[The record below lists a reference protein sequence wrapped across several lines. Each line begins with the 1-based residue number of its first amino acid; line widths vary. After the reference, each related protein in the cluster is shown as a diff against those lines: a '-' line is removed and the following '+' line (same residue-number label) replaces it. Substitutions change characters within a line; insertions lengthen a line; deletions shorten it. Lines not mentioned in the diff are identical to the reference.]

1 METGTRVPLHYTH
14 AGHAPREPTINER
27 RRTTMAAPSIG
38 GTYQLV
44 RRELP
49 DGTVQ
54 IPPAVKGMMT
64 YTKTF
69 RNFSVVWKDDKG
81 KFYSECYVARYTLT
95 DTEYAET
102 SEYLIVDDQI
112 GGKGI
117 SYDLSNTT
125 AKSAMSC
132 DAGRIRF
139 ALPQP
144 FEKALSITVEF
155 DGANLKATGKDLFT
169 DY

>member
-1 METGTRVPLHYTH
+1 MV
-14 AGHAPREPTINER
+14 
-27 RRTTMAAPSIG
+27 APSIE

-54 IPPAVKGMMT
+54 LPPAVKGMIT
-64 YTKTF
+64 YTKEF

-95 DTEYAET
+95 NQEYAET
-102 SEYLIVDDQI
+102 PEYLIVHDQV

-117 SYDLSNTT
+117 SHDLSNTT
-125 AKSAMSC
+125 AKSSVSF
-132 DAGRIRF
+132 DRGRIKF

-144 FEKALSITVEF
+144 FEQAHSITVEF
-155 DGANLKATGKDLFT
+155 DGATLKATGKDLFI
-169 DY
+169 DYWEKVS

>member
-1 METGTRVPLHYTH
+1 
-14 AGHAPREPTINER
+14 
-27 RRTTMAAPSIG
+27 MAAPSVE

-49 DGTVQ
+49 NGTAQ
-54 IPPAVKGMMT
+54 HPPTVMGMMT
-64 YTKTF
+64 LTKQF
-69 RNFSVVWKDDKG
+69 RNFSVVWKDERG

-95 DTEYAET
+95 DKEYTETPA
-102 SEYLIVDDQI
+102 YLIVDDQI

-117 SYDLSNTT
+117 RYDLSNDT
-125 AKSAMSC
+125 AKSPVSV
-132 DAGRIRF
+132 DGQRIRF

-155 DGANLKATGKDLFT
+155 DGAKLTATGKDLFI
-169 DY
+169 DYWERVS

>member
-1 METGTRVPLHYTH
+1 
-14 AGHAPREPTINER
+14 
-27 RRTTMAAPSIG
+27 MAAPNIEGS
-38 GTYQLV
+38 YQLV

-54 IPPAVKGMMT
+54 LPPVVKGMIT
-64 YTKTF
+64 LTKEM

-95 DTEYAET
+95 DKEYSET
-102 SEYLIVDDQI
+102 QEYLIVDDQI

-117 SYDLSNTT
+117 SYDLSNAT
-125 AKSAMSC
+125 AKSPVSI
-132 DAGRIRF
+132 AGSRISF

-144 FEKALSITVEF
+144 FEKALSITMEF
-155 DGANLKATGKDLFT
+155 DGDKLKATGKDLFV
-169 DY
+169 DYWEKVS

>member
-1 METGTRVPLHYTH
+1 MGT
-14 AGHAPREPTINER
+14 
-27 RRTTMAAPSIG
+27 PSIE

-54 IPPAVKGMMT
+54 LPPAVKGMIT
-64 YTKTF
+64 YTKEF
-69 RNFSVVWKDDKG
+69 RNFSVVWKDGKG

-95 DTEYAET
+95 GKEYAET

-125 AKSAMSC
+125 AKSPVSFH
-132 DAGRIRF
+132 GRRIRF

-155 DGANLKATGKDLFT
+155 DGAVLKATGKDLFI
-169 DY
+169 DYWQKVS

>member
-1 METGTRVPLHYTH
+1 MGT
-14 AGHAPREPTINER
+14 
-27 RRTTMAAPSIG
+27 PSIE

-54 IPPAVKGMMT
+54 RPPAVKGMIT
-64 YTKTF
+64 YTKGF
-69 RNFSVVWKDDKG
+69 RNFSVVWKDDKN

-95 DTEYAET
+95 DKEYAET
-102 SEYLIVDDQI
+102 SEYLVVDDQI

-117 SYDLSNTT
+117 SYDLSNNT
-125 AKSAMSC
+125 AKSPVSI
-132 DAGRIRF
+132 DGRRIRF

-155 DGANLKATGKDLFT
+155 DGAALKATGKDLFI
-169 DY
+169 DYWEKVS